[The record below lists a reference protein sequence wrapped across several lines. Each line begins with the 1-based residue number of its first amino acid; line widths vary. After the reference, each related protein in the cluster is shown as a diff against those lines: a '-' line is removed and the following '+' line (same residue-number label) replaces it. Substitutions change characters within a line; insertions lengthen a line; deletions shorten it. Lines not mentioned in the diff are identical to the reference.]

1 MESGWPPPG
10 PPCARGL
17 AWAGLHGAGC
27 SVSSQGQQP
36 CGVRGQPCPLLSPG
50 PFRGPISTYSHGGV
64 KASAPEVQG
73 ARTSSPDRA
82 SRGGVTWGLV
92 FSSRG
97 RSMPCFSGPARDLPE
112 VGVSWDIRSHR
123 FGSAGVGPPPRTKA
137 RPPAGQHPHGMG
149 PCVGFRRLSL
159 STELGRRG
167 AVWDSPSGPG
177 ARRTRVPGRGHPAPG
192 CPRAPERSGRPDRG
206 PALHV
211 RLGARGGSPRVSEW
225 PAQSP
230 SGLSSDRSARRAPL
244 CPLHVPAPLGW
255 LPWVCSP
262 GYLRSVPRGGRPGV
276 SDRGITCPARH
287 CTSGEPCPGSAFYAE
302 GRVTADFSGW
312 RKRGSRRLKRG
323 RRQG

>member
-10 PPCARGL
+10 PPCAQGL
-17 AWAGLHGAGC
+17 SWAGLHGAGC

-50 PFRGPISTYSHGGV
+50 PFRGPISKCSHGGV

-137 RPPAGQHPHGMG
+137 RPPAGQHPRGMG
-149 PCVGFRRLSL
+149 PCVGFAKHRAGEAGCSL
-159 STELGRRG
+159 G
-167 AVWDSPSGPG
+167 
-177 ARRTRVPGRGHPAPG
+177 
-192 CPRAPERSGRPDRG
+192 
-206 PALHV
+206 
-211 RLGARGGSPRVSEW
+211 
-225 PAQSP
+225 Q
-230 SGLSSDRSARRAPL
+230 
-244 CPLHVPAPLGW
+244 PLGSW
-255 LPWVCSP
+255 GPLDTCAQERTPPRLAALGPQNGRAALTAALPP
-262 GYLRSVPRGGRPGV
+262 
-276 SDRGITCPARH
+276 
-287 CTSGEPCPGSAFYAE
+287 
-302 GRVTADFSGW
+302 
-312 RKRGSRRLKRG
+312 
-323 RRQG
+323 